1 MYIHSYLEFKSYED
15 AVRGKNSYLVLYPS
29 NLYETSVVGPYWD
42 KDIYKITIK
51 RLSYVTSY

>member
-1 MYIHSYLEFKSYED
+1 MYIHSYLTFNTYEE
-15 AVRGKNSYLVLYPS
+15 AVRSKDSFLTLYPS
-29 NLYETSVVGPYWD
+29 NIYHTEVVGPYWD